1 MTTEEHCPRGHGRL
15 LRQYGELFCLMCS
28 YSPPLTADEQA
39 QLVTLAA
46 ENVQRVNGHQIRD
59 SRCDGCGR
67 VFARNGL
74 SRHARY
80 CAGAGL
86 TLAKADMKGETA

>member
-1 MTTEEHCPRGHGRL
+1 MSDERCPRCGGRL
-15 LRQYGELFCLMCS
+15 LTQYGELFCLMCS
-28 YSPPLTADEQA
+28 YSPPLTPEEQA
-39 QLVTLAA
+39 QITALMTAK
-46 ENVQRVNGHQIRD
+46 VQRVDGPQIRD
-59 SRCDGCGR
+59 SRCDRCGR